1 MLARRCRDLIW
12 APAHRGVPLPSLG
25 HHAVLCSQEFTCAAE
40 GCTVAQVDMCRLYQ
54 HIARLLSAQSRVQKI
69 AVWCTALPYHALQY
83 CNGGY
88 LGGLSAVHFGSL
100 HSVIYHCAVYGNGVV
115 EVTAGVSL
123 QGPH

>member
-1 MLARRCRDLIW
+1 
-12 APAHRGVPLPSLG
+12 
-25 HHAVLCSQEFTCAAE
+25 
-40 GCTVAQVDMCRLYQ
+40 MCRLYQ

-100 HSVIYHCAVYGNGVV
+100 HSAIYHCAVYGNGVV
-115 EVTAGVSL
+115 EVTPGVSL